1 MSGQCFL
8 KYNSKVGNIVVAS
21 KVEID
26 DVSTLMDG
34 EVVLTSSLVNKITYI
49 YQVQNSTLV

>member
-34 EVVLTSSLVNKITYI
+34 EIVLTSSLVNKITYI

>member
-26 DVSTLMDG
+26 EVSTLMDG